1 MNIFVTPKPYQ
12 SHFPSMPST
21 PRPSHEFVEITPMST
36 SELRKLQLPMFEF
49 SGNLPARKP
58 RLLPRMNSCQRTLVS
73 SQNKVR
79 RSASVRPWTLVSS
92 QNKVRRSAS
101 VRPSK
106 MSRSQSQSQSR
117 SPQPTTYNHGP
128 LFHRTSLLRQQPK
141 HEKHVLR
148 PGNW

>member
-79 RSASVRPWTLVSS
+79 RSASVRP
-92 QNKVRRSAS
+92 
-101 VRPSK
+101 SK
-106 MSRSQSQSQSR
+106 MSRSQSQSQSQSR
-117 SPQPTTYNHGP
+117 SPQPTTMGRYSTVQVFSDNNPSMRSMSYAPH
-128 LFHRTSLLRQQPK
+128 PK
-141 HEKHVLR
+141 
-148 PGNW
+148 PC